1 MDDFDIKDPY
11 TLYKRIT
18 PCLNSKV
25 RELKK
30 NNINY
35 IRKDDIWNY
44 LKKVKWKNGN
54 PSLDI
59 MVDDILN
66 ADNNAIDNYVKEKMK
81 EINESKD
88 VEIL

>member
-11 TLYKRIT
+11 ILYKRIT
-18 PCLNSKV
+18 PCLNSKI

-35 IRKDDIWNY
+35 IKKDDIWNY
-44 LKKVKWKNGN
+44 LKRVKWKDGN

-59 MVDDILN
+59 IVDDILN
-66 ADNNAIDNYVKEKMK
+66 ADNNEIDNYVKEKMR
-81 EINESKD
+81 ERNESKD

>member
-44 LKKVKWKNGN
+44 LKKVKWKNDN

>member
-1 MDDFDIKDPY
+1 MDDYDIKDPF
-11 TLYKRIT
+11 TLYKRIS

-35 IRKDDIWNY
+35 IKKEDIWNY
-44 LKKVKWKNGN
+44 LKKVKWKDGN

-66 ADNNAIDNYVKEKMK
+66 ADNHDIDNYVKEKMK